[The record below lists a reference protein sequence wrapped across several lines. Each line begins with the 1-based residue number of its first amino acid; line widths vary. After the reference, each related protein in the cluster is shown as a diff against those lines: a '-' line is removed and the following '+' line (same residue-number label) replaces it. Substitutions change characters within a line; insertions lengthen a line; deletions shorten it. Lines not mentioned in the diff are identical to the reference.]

1 MSHAPGLDLETRS
14 DPGDATKGVIIEA
27 AATGD
32 PDRSWIV
39 IIQPFLSLPCFFSHC
54 SPDNVLVIHPLLLYV
69 KPDGKDL
76 TKHTKILNT
85 NCKIVTKFVKFK
97 Y

>member
-32 PDRSWIV
+32 PDKSWIV
-39 IIQPFLSLPCFFSHC
+39 IIQPFLSLACFFSHW

-69 KPDGKDL
+69 NPDGKDL
-76 TKHTKILNT
+76 KN
-85 NCKIVTKFVKFK
+85 
-97 Y
+97 